1 MYKMTVY
8 SFPAAKR
15 QCSRLGAQ
23 LWVVGEA
30 RWLCWGPGLREERR
44 KTVCL
49 ELAGERKRSL
59 GRREKATLGDPG
71 RKAERQ
77 KKPA

>member
-1 MYKMTVY
+1 MTVY

-15 QCSRLGAQ
+15 QCSLLGAQ

-44 KTVCL
+44 KTVCS
-49 ELAGERKRSL
+49 ELAGERK
-59 GRREKATLGDPG
+59 
-71 RKAERQ
+71 
-77 KKPA
+77 